1 MSKKILTI
9 DDSSTVRKLV
19 KFTLNSKG
27 MQIVE
32 AENGLEALEVLK
44 NNTVDAIIL
53 DINMPRMN
61 GLEFLQKIKSEDS
74 YAQIPVVMV
83 TTEGQDEDKER
94 AFALGAQ
101 EYIVKPFKPS
111 QLLSVLEKVLKIAET
126 N

>member
-19 KFTLNSKG
+19 KFTLNSQG

-32 AENGLEALEVLK
+32 AENGVEALEVLK
-44 NNTVDAIIL
+44 NNAVDAIIL

-61 GLEFLQKIKSEDS
+61 GLEFLQKIKSEDN

-94 AFALGAQ
+94 AFALGA
-101 EYIVKPFKPS
+101 EKYIVKPFKPS
-111 QLLSVLEKVLKIAET
+111 QLLAVLEQVLQGGK
-126 N
+126 